1 MNGLTFEDLK
11 AIHDRDKPPEEDVRA
26 MLARVPP
33 SWQMILDQNGERVAE
48 DGAAFR
54 RGSIQVLFTLSRE
67 SDGELWVHV
76 SACGRTG
83 ASKFYLPDWQD
94 MKRVKRDFIGED
106 AWAYQVFPAAK
117 DYINQHPYV
126 LHLFARLDGR
136 PALPDFTKGTGG
148 I

>member
-1 MNGLTFEDLK
+1 MERISREDVE
-11 AIHDRDKPPEEDVRA
+11 AIMERDRADPEDVRA

-33 SWQMILDQNGERVAE
+33 SWSMIQDGAQGNFIE
-48 DGAAFR
+48 DGGAFR

-83 ASKFYLPDWQD
+83 ASKFHLPTWED
-94 MKRVKRDFIGED
+94 MKRVKNDFIGED
-106 AWAYQVFPAAK
+106 AWAYQVFPSAK
-117 DYINQHPYV
+117 DYINQHPCV
-126 LHLFARLDGR
+126 LHLFARLDGK